1 MKLYIDDRFL
11 SFIYEDKREE
21 PLVKDH
27 FTYADYSKVYMR
39 GKFDK
44 NKIAN
49 VCFVQK
55 KKEKYNFLYSGFLQE
70 LLILCKKEKV
80 KITEVKDNR
89 TRFPFQKKDFTD
101 LEIKKVLPEF
111 EYVEHQ
117 VDVLKKLLRINAGIV
132 KAPTSSGKTEVMIA
146 LLKIAKLPALIL
158 VNRISLALQTVD
170 RLKKNGITNV
180 GICYGKG
187 RTDGDI
193 VVSTIGSIK
202 KIPSFEKFKI
212 LLVDESHRA
221 NANQFQTFLRS
232 TSIPIRFGFSATP
245 EGNDIYKYAKVRQ
258 FLGSIVFDIDPN
270 VLIKKK
276 VIALPKI
283 HFVKVK
289 GRPTLDWPSANN
301 NCIVDNAERNDKIRE
316 LVEKYDTPTLILVRM
331 IEHGEILSSLIDD
344 SVFLSGID
352 DVDVRRQTIQQFED
366 REIKTIIATSIF
378 DEGISIN
385 AIRLLVI
392 ASGGKSKILSIQ
404 RLGRSLRLDDGKE
417 EVLVY
422 DFEDQLNKF
431 TERHSQI
438 RKRTYQKAGFK
449 YLVE

>member
-1 MKLYIDDRFL
+1 
-11 SFIYEDKREE
+11 
-21 PLVKDH
+21 
-27 FTYADYSKVYMR
+27 
-39 GKFDK
+39 
-44 NKIAN
+44 
-49 VCFVQK
+49 
-55 KKEKYNFLYSGFLQE
+55 
-70 LLILCKKEKV
+70 
-80 KITEVKDNR
+80 
-89 TRFPFQKKDFTD
+89 
-101 LEIKKVLPEF
+101 
-111 EYVEHQ
+111 
-117 VDVLKKLLRINAGIV
+117 
-132 KAPTSSGKTEVMIA
+132 
-146 LLKIAKLPALIL
+146 
-158 VNRISLALQTVD
+158 
-170 RLKKNGITNV
+170 NV

-245 EGNDIYKYAKVRQ
+245 EGNDVYKYAKVRQ

-270 VLIKKK
+270 VLIEKK

-301 NCIVDNAERNDKIRE
+301 NCIVDNAERNDKIRK

-331 IEHGEILSSLIDD
+331 IEHGEILSSLLKD

-352 DVDVRRQTIQQFED
+352 DVDVRKQTIQQFED

-438 RKRTYQKAGFK
+438 RKKTYQKAGFK